1 MPSLIKKNTFLEI
14 FIEEDVIFKVHLPY
28 PPSFILE
35 VTLPLRGNDRIEADL
50 KKKEKEEAD
59 LRRMIKE
66 LQNQK

>member
-1 MPSLIKKNTFLEI
+1 MPGQDAAALKRE
-14 FIEEDVIFKVHLPY
+14 
-28 PPSFILE
+28 
-35 VTLPLRGNDRIEADL
+35 NDRIEADL